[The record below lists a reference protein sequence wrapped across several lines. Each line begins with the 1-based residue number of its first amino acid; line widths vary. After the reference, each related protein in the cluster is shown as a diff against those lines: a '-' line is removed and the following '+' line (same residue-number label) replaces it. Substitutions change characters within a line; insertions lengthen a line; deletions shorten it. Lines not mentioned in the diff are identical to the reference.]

1 MVGAGLAGDFE
12 RARAIHHELGDL
24 FRALFVETNP
34 IPVKEAMRIRG
45 YGPAN
50 LRSPLTRLSKKHV
63 DGLREVLATLEADD
77 VANTYAEVER

>member
-1 MVGAGLAGDFE
+1 
-12 RARAIHHELGDL
+12 
-24 FRALFVETNP
+24 
-34 IPVKEAMRIRG
+34 MRIRG